1 MESPKAKT
9 AVMLLAAREVGRER
23 RSVMM
28 RGKRRRCNLLESIV
42 RFCCVSLKFRT
53 VFIYGR
59 LCVYCIYIRIRIHV
73 HLCVRVRR
81 VCSVMDC
88 VSKRTA
94 GCLFRSGLRVKLY
107 RISVNLQART

>member
-9 AVMLLAAREVGRER
+9 AVMLLAAREAERER

-53 VFIYGR
+53 VFVYGR
-59 LCVYCIYIRIRIHV
+59 LCVYNLVVMYRYTYTYTRAFV
-73 HLCVRVRR
+73 CV
-81 VCSVMDC
+81 C
-88 VSKRTA
+88 V
-94 GCLFRSGLRVKLY
+94 
-107 RISVNLQART
+107 